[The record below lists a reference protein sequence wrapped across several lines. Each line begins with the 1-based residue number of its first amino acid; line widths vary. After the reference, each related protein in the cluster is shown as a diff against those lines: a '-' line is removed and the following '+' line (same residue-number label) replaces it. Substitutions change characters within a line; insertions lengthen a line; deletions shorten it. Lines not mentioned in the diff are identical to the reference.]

1 MERQTLWGLRLQNI
15 VLTCVLLLASFS
27 ACSAEVAFEKLTD
40 MDYRGTTYYTIRNL
54 TLYECQGWCREEPE
68 CQAASFSFVSNPL
81 TPVQETVCLLQN
93 ETAANNPSAV
103 PKPAISTYYMI
114 KLRINSDKVC
124 NRPWT
129 FERLPKK
136 MLRGLDNALMFVS
149 TKEAC
154 LAACLNEE
162 RFICRSAE
170 YSYLTLQCHLSEHD
184 RRSVDETIEMVEAD
198 QVDYFENLCLS
209 GAQACKGDREFP
221 TPEIGVPN
229 AIINRYVDTHYY
241 VDLELMANNVEA
253 CRRACEIE
261 NEILCRSFLY
271 RGPPTGTTYNC
282 QLFHMD
288 HVTLPDGAETFLDK
302 DRPLIDTGSDPG
314 IYYENVCKRSP
325 VVSAGAA
332 LSDGPQTAALA
343 ELISS
348 SLSQG
353 PSSSPLTI
361 AASSDETIPG
371 SSSDPA
377 EVPSGPLSAGPL
389 TGSGAPTVVGA
400 SAPGYYIPPSTGFSP
415 SVAEQTSE
423 SDPPPS
429 AEGST
434 VEVISPAVGSFV
446 PQLSPLAALTEPG
459 SPAPPSVS
467 SDPNPTE
474 PENPLPSVASESN
487 SPLPSVPNRPGSPL
501 PSAPSKPVSPLPSA
515 PNGPSS
521 PLPSAPGQ
529 PGSPAV
535 PTSESAEQL
544 GSLDGGPEPGPLPAV
559 DPTEPQIPFPTGDTE
574 GAGSDTAGE
583 GDGGDGDD
591 GAEIVTIPDLPIS
604 GGGGSSPG
612 GATGDP
618 AGGATGGDGGNPAIP
633 DGGDGSSQTAGEG
646 NDLNCDSSGTC
657 YDVSVQCKDT
667 RIVVQ
672 VGTNRPFNGRIYALG
687 RSETCNVAVVNSD
700 RFRLDLSLSGQDCNT
715 QSIGTVY
722 SNTVVV
728 QHHSVVM
735 TKTDKIYKVR
745 CTYDMSSRN
754 ITFGMMPISQA
765 AQDPN
770 SEFYDPNFDA
780 ESMGQLLIRDP
791 DMISITSAP
800 AAPPPRISILDKT
813 GQVVETVRIGDKLTF
828 RIEIPSNTPYG
839 IFARNCVAMA
849 KDAKSTFQ
857 IIDENGCPVDPNI
870 FPRFTSKVYS
880 LESMYEAFR
889 FTESYGVIFQ
899 CNVKYCL
906 GECEPAQCDYNGK
919 QFPSWGRRR
928 RRALKPTMLSEDPRD
943 PESMTLSQEIMV
955 LDFGDEEG
963 VGVQRQQQTS
973 RPEVQLP
980 PYVTQ
985 EATFGAPA
993 AASAADHFSFT
1004 NESVE
1009 MLEKCPTKTSV
1020 LALSV
1025 TCALL
1030 VLIYVCSIF
1039 YLFMKRWMTRNNK
1052 VL

>member
-314 IYYENVCKRSP
+314 IYYENVCKKPTDNMICRQ
-325 VVSAGAA
+325 VVTKNKRYITQIMCYEKPKSRQTGVFNFGA
-332 LSDGPQTAALA
+332 
-343 ELISS
+343 
-348 SLSQG
+348 
-353 PSSSPLTI
+353 
-361 AASSDETIPG
+361 
-371 SSSDPA
+371 
-377 EVPSGPLSAGPL
+377 
-389 TGSGAPTVVGA
+389 
-400 SAPGYYIPPSTGFSP
+400 
-415 SVAEQTSE
+415 
-423 SDPPPS
+423 
-429 AEGST
+429 
-434 VEVISPAVGSFV
+434 
-446 PQLSPLAALTEPG
+446 
-459 SPAPPSVS
+459 
-467 SDPNPTE
+467 
-474 PENPLPSVASESN
+474 
-487 SPLPSVPNRPGSPL
+487 
-501 PSAPSKPVSPLPSA
+501 
-515 PNGPSS
+515 
-521 PLPSAPGQ
+521 
-529 PGSPAV
+529 
-535 PTSESAEQL
+535 

-583 GDGGDGDD
+583 GDGDDGDD

-618 AGGATGGDGGNPAIP
+618 AGGATGGDGGSPAIP

-754 ITFGMMPISQA
+754 ITFGMMP
-765 AQDPN
+765 
-770 SEFYDPNFDA
+770 
-780 ESMGQLLIRDP
+780 IRDP

-928 RRALKPTMLSEDPRD
+928 RRALKPTLLSEDPRD

-993 AASAADHFSFT
+993 DASAADHFSFT